1 MWRCYVQ
8 KEAGKTSISE
18 TWVFRILLIVIRY
31 IGISWVSFRMLYM
44 QAFATQ
50 MFLFFFRQCLRIRHM
65 RLQHVT
71 IRDTVCTVSRPWVCI
86 GNKKFK
92 IAQKCNFLEN
102 IISRIKVLFRIDYEI
117 FRTSYNENKWITRS
131 RVRGKCWE
139 RCRCI
144 NSYDFN
150 NIPKLKL
157 YVKLYK
163 NRITY
168 VFHSKETFFYNY
180 TLWLMQWYKVFEYVY
195 NTE

>member
-1 MWRCYVQ
+1 
-8 KEAGKTSISE
+8 
-18 TWVFRILLIVIRY
+18 
-31 IGISWVSFRMLYM
+31 
-44 QAFATQ
+44 
-50 MFLFFFRQCLRIRHM
+50 M

-117 FRTSYNENKWITRS
+117 FRTSCNENKWITRS

-144 NSYDFN
+144 NSYDFDG
-150 NIPKLKL
+150 IPKLKL

-163 NRITY
+163 NRYITY
-168 VFHSKETFFYNY
+168 FFHGKETFFCIMHYIII
-180 TLWLMQWYKVFEYVY
+180 MQWYKVFEYVF
-195 NTE
+195 NTG